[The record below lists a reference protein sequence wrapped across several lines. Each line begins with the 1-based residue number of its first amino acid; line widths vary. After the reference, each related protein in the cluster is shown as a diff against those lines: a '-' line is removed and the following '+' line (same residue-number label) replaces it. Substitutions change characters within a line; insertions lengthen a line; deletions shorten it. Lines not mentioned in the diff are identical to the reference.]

1 MHLQPK
7 PTLHPRPD
15 LRILQNPI
23 SAAER
28 ATKPKI
34 PFPKSP
40 RKSKQELDDARCK
53 TMMDKLIVEMP
64 LIDAV
69 KSSSMI
75 THYVKRMVTKDL
87 LTE

>member
-1 MHLQPK
+1 MHLQSK

-53 TMMDKLIVEMP
+53 AMMDKLIVEMP

-75 THYVKRMVTKDL
+75 RHYVKRMITKDL